1 MVINRLKLTWC
12 VVLSFG
18 LLAAALGFAG
28 STSADD
34 KPAAAADG
42 AKASDVKASEAK
54 VPEAKASEAKAAEQT
69 AAEQKAPEAK
79 APDAKAPEAKAS
91 EQKAED
97 PAAAKPAGESAEKPA
112 AKPAAESSGGA
123 HGGDHA
129 DHGDHGGGHHDPH
142 DLSHANASPSL
153 TDVKELKADL
163 AIYTL
168 LSFLLLFGLLLK
180 FAWGPIMQGLS
191 KRENAIAQAIETAKL
206 NAEKSE
212 RAAAEYQK
220 KLAAATEEI
229 RAMQADARR
238 EAEQLRESIV
248 GEARAAAQRERERA
262 VEDIAAAKNVALA
275 EIAQTSV
282 TTAIGLARRI
292 LQRELNSADQ
302 AQLIREALEQFP
314 SKN

>member
-18 LLAAALGFAG
+18 LLAATLGFAG
-28 STSADD
+28 PTAADD
-34 KPAAAADG
+34 KPAAAAEG

-54 VPEAKASEAKAAEQT
+54 
-69 AAEQKAPEAK
+69 
-79 APDAKAPEAKAS
+79 AS
-91 EQKAED
+91 EQKAAEEKAAEKSAPEQKAEE
-97 PAAAKPAGESAEKPA
+97 PAAAKPTGESAEKSG
-112 AKPAAESSGGA
+112 AKPAAESSGGE

-129 DHGDHGGGHHDPH
+129 EHGDHGGGHHDPH